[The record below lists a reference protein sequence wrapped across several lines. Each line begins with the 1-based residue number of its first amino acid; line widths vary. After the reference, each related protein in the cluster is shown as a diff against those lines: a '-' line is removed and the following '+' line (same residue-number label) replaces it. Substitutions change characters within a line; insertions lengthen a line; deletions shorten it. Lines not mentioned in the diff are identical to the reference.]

1 MQRVKTIRSA
11 DEGIVDG
18 FFVSVDVVKNAF
30 EISVGDF
37 FLVLIQLIEE
47 EFSIP
52 FFLVGLNFALAAAFF
67 GAGVAD
73 DGLSGL
79 SVVAEGGEA
88 AREEGDGVTADVDS
102 GGGSDGIKPGSP
114 LLVSDSGSSES
125 NNFDIIE
132 LSSGLDVNKAEAGE
146 GTSETDAGDDK
157 SSGMDMLSESRNNV
171 VSDSGPHVV
180 PDLLNLAAL
189 GSFLILS
196 LENPEDI
203 LPEVLGVCGV
213 SEGKD
218 GVFVVD

>member
-1 MQRVKTIRSA
+1 MQRVKIMRSA

-18 FFVSVDVVKNAF
+18 FLVSVDVVKNAS

-37 FLVLIQLIEE
+37 FLVLVQLLEE

-52 FFLVGLNFALAAAFF
+52 LFLVGLNFALASALF
-67 GAGVAD
+67 GSGVAD

-79 SVVAEGGEA
+79 SVVAEGSEA
-88 AREEGDGVTADVDS
+88 AGEEGDGVTADVDS
-102 GGGSDGIKPGSP
+102 GGGGDGIEPGSP

-125 NNFDIIE
+125 NNFDVIE
-132 LSSGLDVNKAEAGE
+132 LSSGLDVNKAESCE

-157 SSGMDMLSESRNNV
+157 SSGVDVLSESSNNV

-196 LENPEDI
+196 LENPEDV
-203 LPEVLGVCGV
+203 LPEVLGVGGV